1 MHFSPPNFGALT
13 RSARAVRIG
22 LATILLTAWGLC
34 GHANAEQLSIP
45 TNVVGANGQQ
55 AKAPVNLTNIT
66 TGFLSAAFN
75 IAYDSTRIL
84 AAGVELGP
92 AASGKGCSV
101 ETNAVSSSE
110 IRVALFCSG
119 TVNST
124 GELLRL
130 VFNVIGAATQTSA
143 LTFTPSQ
150 CRFNEGTPTCATSN
164 GLLTI
169 VASRT
174 TTGKVIYYNGLNT
187 RPLIAQE
194 RPVADVTVNLSGAT
208 TDSTDTAASGSYSL
222 AAPQGQ
228 LAVQPRKRGDY
239 NGAITAFDAAL
250 VAQHVATLITLNPR
264 QLIAADA
271 NGTGT
276 VAANDASQIARFDVG
291 SVTELKM
298 EADCNTAFAFVP
310 DATSVA
316 NQTFQQPNS
325 DVRPP
330 AQGGPGCVYGEI
342 RYNPLSVN
350 ATGQDFIAILIGD
363 VSGNWQP
370 GAAAFAASLAPALS
384 SNGSSSAKLSLGKK
398 QAKPGSTVKL
408 PIKIANAR
416 GTIGV
421 DVDVQYDPAVLV
433 PLLVEKTDLS
443 QDMTLEHSIVE
454 PGVVRIALFGAQGL
468 RSGGTLAYVSFS
480 VVGQAKQIS
489 PVEISYALV
498 DENPAATSHGAV
510 TVK

>member
-1 MHFSPPNFGALT
+1 MHTWTYHHQPAMLQLPRLRQLALGICT
-13 RSARAVRIG
+13 FAALS
-22 LATILLTAWGLC
+22 LFE
-34 GHANAEQLSIP
+34 HANAEQLSIP

-55 AKAPVNLTNIT
+55 AKAPVNLANVT
-66 TGFLSAAFN
+66 TGFLSAVFN
-75 IAYDSTRIL
+75 VAYDSTRIL
-84 AAGVELGP
+84 AAGAELGP
-92 AASGKGCSV
+92 ATSGKGCSV

-110 IRVALFCSG
+110 VRVALFCSG

-150 CRFNEGTPTCATSN
+150 CRFNEGTPACATSN

-174 TTGKVIYYNGLNT
+174 TAGKVIYYNGLNT
-187 RPLIAQE
+187 RPLLAQE

-208 TDSTDTAASGSYSL
+208 TDSTDTAATGSYSL
-222 AAPQGQ
+222 AALQGQ
-228 LAVQPRKRGDY
+228 LTVQPRKRGDY
-239 NGAITAFDAAL
+239 NDAITAFDAAL
-250 VAQHVATLITLNPR
+250 VAQHVAALITLNPR

-276 VAANDASQIARFDVG
+276 VAANDASQIARFNVG

-298 EADCNTAFAFVP
+298 EADCNTAFAFIP
-310 DATSVA
+310 DATAVA

-342 RYNPLSVN
+342 RYNPLATN

-370 GAAAFAASLAPALS
+370 AAAALS
-384 SNGSSSAKLSLGKK
+384 SLMSTSSAIRSSSAKVSVGKK
-398 QAKPGSTVKL
+398 QAKPGSLVTL
-408 PIKIANAR
+408 PIKISNAR
-416 GTIGV
+416 GAIGI
-421 DVDVQYDPAVLV
+421 DIDLRYDPQALV
-433 PLLVEKTDLS
+433 PLVAQKTSLS
-443 QDMTLEHSIVE
+443 QDMTLEQYIAE
-454 PGVVRIALFGAQGL
+454 PGVVRISLFGAQEL
-468 RSGGTLAYVSFS
+468 NRSGTLLEVSFS
-480 VVGQAKQIS
+480 VIGEEKQIS
-489 PVEISYALV
+489 PVELSRVLIN
-498 DENPAATSHGAV
+498 ENPATTSHGRV
-510 TVK
+510 TIK